1 MRPKSPKLHEN
12 PDLKVTCEA
21 HNEMKKMCEHICSHR
36 TTGSYNY
43 LPTAYHAAC
52 ACCSAASSAKFQ
64 EDPQL
69 LRRQFAAFLDIEPL
83 ISTTYQLE
91 GDGLVQMVAYEKIEA
106 LHTSALLPTRRYAR
120 TYINGRPIRMQKGN
134 ETSNFRWKR

>member
-12 PDLKVTCEA
+12 WKVTCEA
-21 HNEMKKMCEHICSHR
+21 HNEMKKCVNISVHTALR
-36 TTGSYNY
+36 DPTTTY
-43 LPTAYHAAC
+43 LPSLPC